1 MIYIIFTLSFSLYI
15 IWAYRAWLYL
25 RYKKDK
31 DAERNFYIFIL
42 KQTFLR
48 SIGIG
53 AYTPFLILN
62 DNNLEDKKII
72 ITINTLNVIAYL
84 LMVIIVFIIIYDR

>member
-62 DNNLEDKKII
+62 NNNLEDKKII